1 MDQELIVVGMRY
13 NPCYARSNIKNSA
26 KLYLVLEP
34 ENDTNTK
41 AIAVHYISSGSYIE
55 FSKDTRIGYIRD
67 LDLGKV
73 PRIQFN
79 NGVHLCYY
87 EVDRICPNYLRIV
100 KRNQHG
106 KPNIASSN
114 YITTR
119 NMPRV
124 DSISELVKNPIATS
138 TSTNMNILKDWAIGT
153 GTITG
158 EMLSNGTIQYTNHT
172 AATNVLNA
180 EPKQSK
186 LNQGKQMNSMNS
198 NSMMQSMFRKLDNV
212 ALDMQT
218 GKLGVKTPTGIVV
231 ATDDGVSVNPITE
244 MGFTIPAFAMRVPVD
259 QLQRGDIL
267 IGASQPSFFREG
279 SKVGYLTTTLDGV
292 FQETGIVSNMLFGK
306 NTVLAVKNL
315 FGDND
320 QEGGMNPMFMMAM
333 MGDDKGDGS
342 GFDFKKMMMMQMM
355 MGQSGGGA
363 KGMNPIMMAMAFG
376 KDLF

>member
-13 NPCYARSNIKNSA
+13 NPWYARSGIKHGA

-34 ENDTNTK
+34 ENAANNK
-41 AIAVHYISSGSYIE
+41 AIAVHYISIGTYIE
-55 FSKDTRIGYIRD
+55 FTKDTRIGYIRD

-73 PRIQFN
+73 ARSLFYK
-79 NGVHLCYY
+79 GVHTCYY
-87 EVDRICPNYLRIV
+87 EVDRVCPNYLRII
-100 KRNQHG
+100 KQGQHG
-106 KPNIASSN
+106 KTIAASINVPNLDNLADITEETYNRTSN
-114 YITTR
+114 RIINEMR
-119 NMPRV
+119 P
-124 DSISELVKNPIATS
+124 E
-138 TSTNMNILKDWAIGT
+138 GT
-153 GTITG
+153 F
-158 EMLSNGTIQYTNHT
+158 QYTNRCSE
-172 AATNVLNA
+172 VPL
-180 EPKQSK
+180 PKQSK
-186 LNQGKQMNSMNS
+186 LNQGNKMNSMNS

-259 QLQRGDIL
+259 QLKKGDIL
-267 IGASQPSFFREG
+267 IGAGQPSFFREG

-315 FGDND
+315 FGDGD
-320 QEGGMNPMFMMAM
+320 QEGGINPMMMTAF

-363 KGMNPIMMAMAFG
+363 NGMNPMLMAMMFG

>member
-13 NPCYARSNIKNSA
+13 NPCYARSNIKNGA
-26 KLYLVLEP
+26 KLFLVLEP

-41 AIAVHYISSGSYIE
+41 AIAVHYISMGMFIE
-55 FSKDTRIGYIRD
+55 FTKDTRIGYIRD

-73 PRIQFN
+73 PRGSFI
-79 NGVHLCYY
+79 NGVHSYYY
-87 EVDRICPNYLRIV
+87 EVDRICPNYLRIT

-106 KPNIASSN
+106 KNVIRMVG
-114 YITTR
+114 ITANT
-119 NMPRV
+119 
-124 DSISELVKNPIATS
+124 TS
-138 TSTNMNILKDWAIGT
+138 
-153 GTITG
+153 
-158 EMLSNGTIQYTNHT
+158 GTIQYTNHC
-172 AATNVLNA
+172 ANA
-180 EPKQSK
+180 QIPEAKQSK
-186 LNQGKQMNSMNS
+186 LNQGKQMNSLNS
-198 NSMMQSMFRKLDNV
+198 NSMMQGFFRKLDNV

-267 IGASQPSFFREG
+267 IGAGQPSFFREG

-315 FGDND
+315 FGDNA
-320 QEGGMNPMFMMAM
+320 QEGGMNPMFMAMAL
-333 MGDDKGDGS
+333 GDDKGDGS
-342 GFDFKKMMMMQMM
+342 GFDFKKMMMMQML

-363 KGMNPIMMAMAFG
+363 SGMNPLMMALAFG

>member
-13 NPCYARSNIKNSA
+13 NPCYARSNIKNGA

-34 ENDTNTK
+34 ENDANNK
-41 AIAVHYISSGSYIE
+41 AIAVHYISMGMFIE

-67 LDLGKV
+67 PDLGKV
-73 PRIQFN
+73 ARSSFN
-79 NGVHLCYY
+79 NSVHTYYY

-106 KPNIASSN
+106 KNASASASINVTNLSGVGGTNGKISN
-114 YITTR
+114 RTFDHIT
-119 NMPRV
+119 
-124 DSISELVKNPIATS
+124 SE
-138 TSTNMNILKDWAIGT
+138 ILN
-153 GTITG
+153 
-158 EMLSNGTIQYTNHT
+158 NGTIQYTNNC
-172 AATNVLNA
+172 ADAQI
-180 EPKQSK
+180 PKQSK

-198 NSMMQSMFRKLDNV
+198 NSMMQGFIRKLDNV

-259 QLQRGDIL
+259 QLKKGDIL
-267 IGASQPSFFREG
+267 IGAGQPSFFREG

-292 FQETGIVSNMLFGK
+292 FQETGVVSNMLFGK
-306 NTVLAVKNL
+306 NTVLAVKNM
-315 FGDND
+315 FGDGD
-320 QEGGMNPMFMMAM
+320 QEGGMNPMLMMAM

-363 KGMNPIMMAMAFG
+363 NGMNPMMMAMFFG